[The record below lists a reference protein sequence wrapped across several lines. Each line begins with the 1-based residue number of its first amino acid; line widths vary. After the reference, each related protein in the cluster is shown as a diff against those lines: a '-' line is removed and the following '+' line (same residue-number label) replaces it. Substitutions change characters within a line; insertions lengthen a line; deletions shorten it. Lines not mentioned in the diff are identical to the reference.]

1 MNVRFK
7 FLLFI
12 ESEAVPPLAEPFCL
26 LVVLDS
32 DEATPLG
39 LDIDWIIGSYYFESL
54 RIAREIL
61 PQHVCGAVGW

>member
-1 MNVRFK
+1 VNVRFK

-12 ESEAVPPLAEPFCL
+12 ESKAVPPLAESFCL

-32 DEATPLG
+32 DEATPLR
-39 LDIDWIIGSYYFESL
+39 LNIDWIIGRYYFESL
-54 RIAREIL
+54 RIAPEIL

>member
-12 ESEAVPPLAEPFCL
+12 ESEAVPLLAEPFCL
-26 LVVLDS
+26 LVVLNS
-32 DEATPLG
+32 DEATPLS
-39 LDIDWIIGSYYFESL
+39 LDIDWIIGRYYFESL
-54 RIAREIL
+54 RIAREIF